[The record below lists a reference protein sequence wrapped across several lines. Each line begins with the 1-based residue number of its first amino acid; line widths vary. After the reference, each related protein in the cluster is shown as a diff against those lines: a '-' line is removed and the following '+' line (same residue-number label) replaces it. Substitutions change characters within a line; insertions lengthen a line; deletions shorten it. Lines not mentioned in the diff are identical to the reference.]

1 MVRLALSFEISCN
14 GFESARQVLLTMQN
28 HGLELAGFS
37 EPTVQWDNQWLLDG
51 LVVHIE
57 NLEFVGELSPVP
69 FLALYNLVSL
79 WAIVME
85 VEYTGSVVLPDG
97 VEYDISG
104 EMSFIDNSWKH
115 DQRAGV
121 YAGDTE

>member
-1 MVRLALSFEISCN
+1 MVRLALSLEISCN
-14 GFESARQVLLTMQN
+14 SFESAQQVLLTMQN
-28 HGLELAGFS
+28 HGLSLAGFS
-37 EPTVQWDNQWLLDG
+37 EPTVQWNNQWLLDG

-57 NLEFVGELSPVP
+57 NLELVGEFSPVP

-79 WAIVME
+79 WAIVLE

-97 VEYDISG
+97 VEYDLSG

>member
-1 MVRLALSFEISCN
+1 MVRLALSFAISCTD
-14 GFESARQVLLTMQN
+14 FESAQNVLLTMQN
-28 HGLELAGFS
+28 HGLALAGFS
-37 EPTVQWDNQWLLDG
+37 EPTVQWNNQWLLDG

-57 NLEFVGELSPVP
+57 NLELVGEFSPVP

-79 WAIVME
+79 WAIVLE

-104 EMSFIDNSWKH
+104 DMSFIDNSWKH

>member
-1 MVRLALSFEISCN
+1 MVRLALSFAISCTD
-14 GFESARQVLLTMQN
+14 FESAQNVLLTMQN
-28 HGLELAGFS
+28 HGLALAGFS
-37 EPTVQWDNQWLLDG
+37 EPTVQWNNQWLLDG

-57 NLEFVGELSPVP
+57 NLELVGEFSPVP

-79 WAIVME
+79 WAIVLE

-97 VEYDISG
+97 VEYDLSG